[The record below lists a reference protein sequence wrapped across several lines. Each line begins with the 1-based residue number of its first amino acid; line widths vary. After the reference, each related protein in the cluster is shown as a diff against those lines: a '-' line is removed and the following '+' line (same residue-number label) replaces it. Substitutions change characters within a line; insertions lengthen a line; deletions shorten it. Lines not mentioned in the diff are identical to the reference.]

1 MSKYSEEQAKA
12 GFSIGDRVLIT
23 TKATQGQRGWETSW
37 NPSMD
42 KTIGSTGVVVSVS
55 KTWGVLVKVDM
66 ADGGSLNWYYPF
78 YVLQNISKE
87 KLDPREQYLAGQE
100 ASGIKPGDWV
110 KVTRAAEDHEQGWGN
125 SWASS
130 MDDSI
135 GKTLRVSSVDGASG
149 IYLEKSGAPLDYYFP
164 FFVLEPVSNQAFFIA
179 FFTKAKEAT
188 LKAILGEVTDTHV
201 AIQEA
206 ITQLMAANTKE
217 EFHAG
222 KKALLRA
229 YFGVS
234 LLSVA
239 HCIYCPTVPSPELCE
254 PCEYGATHGIC
265 IKDGSEYAKLT
276 KAIKNVLNLLEK
288 Y

>member
-1 MSKYSEEQAKA
+1 MSKYPEEQAKA

-42 KTIGSTGVVVSVS
+42 RTIGSTGTVVMFSD
-55 KTWGVLVKVDM
+55 KWGVLVKVDM
-66 ADGGSLNWYYPF
+66 ADGGNLNWYYPF

-100 ASGIKPGDWV
+100 ASGIKAGDWV

-125 SWASS
+125 FWVSS

-135 GKTLRVSSVDGASG
+135 GKTLRVSNVFGASG
-149 IYLEKSGAPLDYYFP
+149 IYLEESGAPLDYHFP
-164 FFVLEPVSNQAFFIA
+164 FFVLEPVSNQAFI
-179 FFTKAKEAT
+179 KAKEYT
-188 LKAILGEVTDTHV
+188 LRAILSEVTSTYM
-201 AIQEA
+201 AIQGA
-206 ITQLMAANTKE
+206 IAQLREANTKE

-222 KKALLRA
+222 KKALLNA

-234 LLSVA
+234 LLSVD
-239 HCIYCPTVPSPELCE
+239 HCIYCPTALSLEICEL
-254 PCEYGATHGIC
+254 CEYGATHGVC
-265 IKDGSEYAKLT
+265 IKEGSEYIKLT
-276 KAIKNVLNLLEK
+276 KAIRNVLGLLEK